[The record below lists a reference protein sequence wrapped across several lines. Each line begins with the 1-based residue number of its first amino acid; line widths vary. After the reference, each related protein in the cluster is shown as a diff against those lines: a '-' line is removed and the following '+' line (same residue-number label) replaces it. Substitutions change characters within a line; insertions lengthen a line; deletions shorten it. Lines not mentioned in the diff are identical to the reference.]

1 VHIASRVSEDS
12 DIVKRVLN
20 GDLDSFRILMERY
33 QRPVLSMIRRLIW
46 DSHRCE
52 EIGQD
57 VFVTAFQKLST
68 FDPARSQ
75 FSTWLFTIARNMSI
89 NALKKKLPLPMAE
102 LPETPVSRNPSH
114 DLSDKEIFMQL
125 DETVKALPGKLQRAF
140 VLAEIEQMPYEEIA
154 RIEGARLGTVKSRIN
169 RARAQIYA
177 AMKNMKGDL
186 P

>member
-1 VHIASRVSEDS
+1 MPEDS

-20 GDLDSFRILMERY
+20 GDVDSFRILVERY

-57 VFVTAFQKLST
+57 VFVRAFQKLST

-89 NALKKKLPLPMAE
+89 NALKKKLPLPMEE

-114 DLSDKEIFMQL
+114 ELSDKEIFMQL
-125 DETVKALPGKLQRAF
+125 DETLKALPGKLQRAF
-140 VLAEIEQMPYEEIA
+140 VLAEFEHLPYEEIA
-154 RIEGARLGTVKSRIN
+154 RIEGARLGTIKSRIN

-177 AMKNMKGDL
+177 AMKDIKGGL
-186 P
+186 T

>member
-1 VHIASRVSEDS
+1 MHIASRVSEDS

-20 GDLDSFRILMERY
+20 GDVDSFRILVERY

-57 VFVTAFQKLST
+57 VFVTAFQKWST

-89 NALKKKLPLPMAE
+89 NALKKKLPLPMEE

-114 DLSDKEIFMQL
+114 ELSDKEIFMQL
-125 DETVKALPGKLQRAF
+125 DKTLKALPGKLQRAF

-154 RIEGARLGTVKSRIN
+154 RIEGARLGTIKSRIN
-169 RARAQIYA
+169 RARARIYA
-177 AMKNMKGDL
+177 AMKDMKGDIT
-186 P
+186 

>member
-1 VHIASRVSEDS
+1 MPEDS
-12 DIVKRVLN
+12 DIVKHVLN
-20 GDLDSFRILMERY
+20 GDVDSFRILVERY

-52 EIGQD
+52 EISQD

-68 FDPARSQ
+68 FDPERSK

-89 NALKKKLPLPMAE
+89 NALKKKTPIPVE
-102 LPETPVSRNPSH
+102 HLPEILDSRNPSH

-125 DETVKALPGKLQRAF
+125 DETLKALPGKLRRAF

-154 RIEGARLGTVKSRIN
+154 RIEGARLGTIKSRIN
-169 RARAQIYA
+169 RARARIYA
-177 AMKNMKGDL
+177 AMKDMK
-186 P
+186 

>member
-1 VHIASRVSEDS
+1 MPEDS

-20 GDLDSFRILMERY
+20 GDVDSFRILVERY
-33 QRPVLSMIRRLIW
+33 QRPVLSMIQRLIW

-57 VFVTAFQKLST
+57 VFVMAFQKLSA

-89 NALKKKLPLPMAE
+89 NALRKKVPVPME
-102 LPETPVSRNPSH
+102 NLPETADSRNPSD
-114 DLSDKEIFMQL
+114 DLLDKELFTQL
-125 DETVKALPGKLQRAF
+125 DDTLRALPGKLQRAF
-140 VLAEIEQMPYEEIA
+140 ILAEFEQLPYEQIA
-154 RIEGARLGTVKSRIN
+154 QIEGTRLGTIKSRIN
-169 RARAQIYA
+169 RARTRLQE
-177 AMKNMKGDL
+177 AMKEMKGNN